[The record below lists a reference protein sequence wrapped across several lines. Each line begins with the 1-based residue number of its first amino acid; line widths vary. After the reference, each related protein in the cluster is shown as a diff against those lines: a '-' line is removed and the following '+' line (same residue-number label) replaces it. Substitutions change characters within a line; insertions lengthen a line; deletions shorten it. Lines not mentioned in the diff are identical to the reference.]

1 MAAIIV
7 ALVSGLAGVAASSA
21 VAAER
26 AAFSKAPPG
35 ERSVTRTALPNTT
48 ATARWMPN
56 PANATWTYAWTDDA
70 FLRTVVRERYTV
82 AKRTDTTV
90 DLQWTTEDA
99 GNGPEVPASQG
110 TMSYVYSDSGLV
122 NTNWTSTAPPPVFPV
137 LCASATQ
144 CGNSLAST
152 HYQLIWGSRAPVL
165 QEPLVAGGSWSSTG
179 GQGGD
184 VASSSRYAGRERV
197 VVPAFP
203 RGIYAAK
210 VVTEIAQ
217 AGAIGDPYG
226 SGTRTTWWAFG
237 VGPVRTVIAH
247 AGGQVTRSELQST
260 NLTPRSAPSDR
271 GYLPLIEGDVMRFS
285 YRNSRHLRKPSR
297 QRFTV
302 ARVANNSARVD
313 VRDTSGP
320 IRIAGSYV
328 FASGLSGVVNTTTAT
343 SARTSVRFPPL
354 GPRRLPAK
362 SRRRFFTP
370 LDLLTYGF
378 NPVVPAY
385 PAQGQTWRSKRS
397 GRDRQIYGVT
407 GLTKVMGHTRIKVPS
422 GTYRAL
428 HLRSTLKQA
437 GFRYGSG
444 TRDVYL
450 APRVGLVKL
459 RFRHRDGSVSTVERL
474 R

>member
-1 MAAIIV
+1 MALTL
-7 ALVSGLAGVAASSA
+7 ALLGATASSA
-21 VAAER
+21 SATDR
-26 AAFSKAPPG
+26 ASPSKAP
-35 ERSVTRTALPNTT
+35 STDRTLVRKALPNTT
-48 ATARWMPN
+48 ATARWLPN
-56 PANATWTYAWTDDA
+56 PANATWTYAWRDDT

-82 AKRTDTTV
+82 AKRTDRTV
-90 DLQWTTEDA
+90 DLQWTTQDA
-99 GNGPEVPASQG
+99 GNGPDAPPSQG

-122 NTNWTSTAPPPVFPV
+122 NTNWTSTAPPPAFPV

-144 CGNSLAST
+144 CGNSLASA

-184 VASSSRYAGRERV
+184 VASRSRYAGRERV

-203 RGIYAAK
+203 RGVYAAK

-237 VGPVRTVIAH
+237 VGPVRISLAH
-247 AGGQVTRSELQST
+247 AGGQSTSAELQST
-260 NLTPRSAPSDR
+260 NLTPRSAPSDS
-271 GYLPLIEGDVMRFS
+271 GYFPLVEGDVMRFS
-285 YRNSRHLRKPSR
+285 YRNSRHLRTPSR

-313 VRDTSGP
+313 VRDTRGP
-320 IRIAGSYV
+320 IRVAGSYV

-343 SARTSVRFPPL
+343 SARTRVRFPPL
-354 GPRRLPAK
+354 GPRRLPTK

-370 LDLLTYGF
+370 MDLLTYGY

-385 PAQGQTWRSKRS
+385 PAKGQTWRSKRG

-407 GLTKVMGHTRIKVPS
+407 GSTKVVGRARVKVPA

-428 HLRSTLKQA
+428 HLRSTLRQS

-450 APRVGLVKL
+450 APGVGLVKL
-459 RFRHRDGSVSTVERL
+459 RFRHGDGSVSTVERL